1 MQQQYPLHPSHYLA
15 TMLIAAHGATIMAL
29 FPLTFPLWAKIA
41 LTLLVLFNLGYRLRR
56 EAWLTAPSST
66 VMIIL
71 KADQVVLT
79 RFDGKNL
86 AGQILRDS
94 LVTPYLTVLNVL
106 LQGSRFPRSVVI
118 LSDSMDQ
125 ESFRKLR
132 VWLKWSNSK
141 I

>member
-1 MQQQYPLHPSHYLA
+1 
-15 TMLIAAHGATIMAL
+15 MLIAAHGATIMAL

-41 LTLLVLFNLGYRLRR
+41 LTLLVLVNLGYHLRR
-56 EAWLTAPSST
+56 DAWLTAPSSA
-66 VMIIL
+66 VMIML
-71 KADQVVLT
+71 EADQVVLT
-79 RFDGKNL
+79 RFDGKNM

-106 LQGSRFPRSVVI
+106 LQGSRFSRSVVI
-118 LSDSMDQ
+118 LPDSLDQ

-141 I
+141 T